1 MEIQQTRKLIKFIRN
16 ECWNT
21 LTPRQLGQ
29 LDALEH
35 MGRRSVGGL
44 RMLYRIAITNYLYP
58 ECPFCKQPITGKQDL
73 TIDHIIPKAHGGTDN
88 IENLQPM
95 HKECNSLKGC
105 EMPENAECPEI
116 PVKKHRKKRNQ
127 KKHKQRESVRS
138 HSAEEMYQ
146 KCKKFDQA
154 RTSKNYRGYSK

>member
-1 MEIQQTRKLIKFIRN
+1 MEIQQTRKLIKFIRC

-58 ECPFCKQPITGKQDL
+58 ECPWCKRPITGQQDL
-73 TIDHIIPKAHGGTDN
+73 TIDHIVPKAMGGTDN

-105 EMPENAECPEI
+105 SMPEITECTEI
-116 PVKKHRKKRNQ
+116 PVKKHRKKRNG
-127 KKHKQRESVRS
+127 KKQKQRESVRCRN
-138 HSAEEMYQ
+138 AEDMYQ
-146 KCKKFDQA
+146 RCTQIAQTHAKHYHGHG
-154 RTSKNYRGYSK
+154 R

>member
-1 MEIQQTRKLIKFIRN
+1 MEIQQTRHLIKFIRH
-16 ECWNT
+16 ECKNT
-21 LTPRQLGQ
+21 LTQRQSGQ

-58 ECPFCKQPITGKQDL
+58 ECPWCKQPITGQQDL
-73 TIDHIIPKAHGGTDN
+73 TIDHIVPKAMGGTDN

-105 EMPENAECPEI
+105 SMPETTECAEI

-146 KCKKFDQA
+146 KCKKIEQA
-154 RTSKNYRGYSK
+154 RTTKHNRGYSK

>member
-1 MEIQQTRKLIKFIRN
+1 MEIQQTRKLIKFIRC

-58 ECPFCKQPITGKQDL
+58 ECPWCKRPITGQQDL
-73 TIDHIIPKAHGGTDN
+73 TIDHIIPKAFGGTDN
-88 IENLQPM
+88 IDNLQPM

-105 EMPENAECPEI
+105 SMPEITECTEI
-116 PVKKHRKKRNQ
+116 PVKKHRKKRNG
-127 KKHKQRESVRS
+127 KKQKQRESVRCRN
-138 HSAEEMYQ
+138 AEDMYQ
-146 KCKKFDQA
+146 RCTQIAQTHAKHYHGHG
-154 RTSKNYRGYSK
+154 R

>member
-1 MEIQQTRKLIKFIRN
+1 MEIQQTRKLIKFIRC

-58 ECPFCKQPITGKQDL
+58 ECPWCKRPITGQQDL
-73 TIDHIIPKAHGGTDN
+73 TIDHIIPKAFGGTDN

-105 EMPENAECPEI
+105 SMPEITECTEI
-116 PVKKHRKKRNQ
+116 PVKKHRKKRNG
-127 KKHKQRESVRS
+127 KKQKQRESVRCRN
-138 HSAEEMYQ
+138 AEDMYQ
-146 KCKKFDQA
+146 RCTQIAQTHAKHYHGHG
-154 RTSKNYRGYSK
+154 R